1 MMENINRIKERIL
14 AIKFY
19 DPTKYSKERI
29 SYRLLLME
37 AVRRSQLW
45 DRAFNGDFFND
56 NSNNIVKDVSHRINS
71 EWIYD
76 CHTDPYFSPI
86 NGKCAY
92 GKDRL
97 YINFLINFELHQEQF
112 NSILKLPNPYEPLLY
127 LFERGSGNIF
137 DRYGG
142 FEFHLANTINVKAL
156 IAEMNIEKQEVIL
169 DHDWLDWVDENPDT
183 YKNMIYNGNIG
194 KSEI

>member
-1 MMENINRIKERIL
+1 MNSNGTDLLAEDKEGKTLIPGNH
-14 AIKFY
+14 IY
-19 DPTKYSKERI
+19 KYNKDGK
-29 SYRLLLME
+29 RLNDF
-37 AVRRSQLW
+37 RSQ
-45 DRAFNGDFFND
+45 FGKQFFIATKGLD
-56 NSNNIVKDVSHRINS
+56 TLLILKGIDVYKRQ
-71 EWIYD
+71 IYD

-169 DHDWLDWVDENPDT
+169 DHDWLDWVDEHPD
-183 YKNMIYNGNIG
+183 
-194 KSEI
+194 